1 MIPHRKKYSPR
12 FYPKHI
18 RILLNRKAAI
28 WRVLRSSHSS
38 ELYIKY
44 CNIAHQCKSAIY
56 EYDAERERNLLNANN
71 LGAFYKFINKKLHN
85 SSDIAPL
92 YNNTGSLFPS
102 DLDKANILNSYF
114 ESVFIKD
121 DGNLPTFPS
130 RLPITTPTT
139 EINDIH
145 ISPAVLQRAMEKLK
159 TYSAAGPDLLPP
171 MFYSKAQHSLNYPLT
186 ILFRNCID
194 LHDLPKEWKF
204 SIITPKFK
212 SGSPSLPSNYRPIA
226 LTCTCCKILETIIAE
241 ELTDFLMSHNLITK
255 SQHGFLKR
263 HSTSTNLIES
273 LNSWTLS
280 LSNHKSVTVAY
291 VDFQRAFDSIS
302 HPKLIHKLTSYG
314 VSGNLLHWIKS
325 FLTGRTQAVRVGQSV
340 SQTCQITSGVPQG
353 SVLGPI
359 LFNIFINDIADLF
372 DPSSC
377 SLKLFADDSEIIH

>member
-1 MIPHRKKYSPR
+1 MTFTSLPP
-12 FYPKHI
+12 F
-18 RILLNRKAAI
+18 
-28 WRVLRSSHSS
+28 SSVPW
-38 ELYIKY
+38 K
-44 CNIAHQCKSAIY
+44 N
-56 EYDAERERNLLNANN
+56 
-71 LGAFYKFINKKLHN
+71 
-85 SSDIAPL
+85 
-92 YNNTGSLFPS
+92 
-102 DLDKANILNSYF
+102 
-114 ESVFIKD
+114 
-121 DGNLPTFPS
+121 
-130 RLPITTPTT
+130 
-139 EINDIH
+139 
-145 ISPAVLQRAMEKLK
+145 LK
-159 TYSAAGPDLLPP
+159 TNSAAGPDLLPP
-171 MFYSKAQHSLNYPLT
+171 IFYSKAQHSLNYPLT

-194 LHDLPKEWKF
+194 LHDLPNEWKF

-302 HPKLIHKLTSYG
+302 YPKLIHKLTSYG

-340 SQTCQITSGVPQG
+340 S
-353 SVLGPI
+353 
-359 LFNIFINDIADLF
+359 
-372 DPSSC
+372 
-377 SLKLFADDSEIIH
+377 